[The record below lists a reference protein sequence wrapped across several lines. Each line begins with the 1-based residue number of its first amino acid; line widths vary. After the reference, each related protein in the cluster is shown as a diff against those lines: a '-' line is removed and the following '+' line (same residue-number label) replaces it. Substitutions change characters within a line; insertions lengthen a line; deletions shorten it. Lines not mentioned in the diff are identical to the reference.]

1 VYITHKSDKQ
11 KKQAVKVQGDM
22 EDTGSPLA
30 AQPVTMRRGCNIKL
44 NVNRGAVVHVGS
56 RSKFRRDIHYK
67 FTTDSQPQYN
77 QIPTG

>member
-11 KKQAVKVQGDM
+11 KKQAIKFKGDI

-44 NVNRGAVVHVGS
+44 PDR
-56 RSKFRRDIHYK
+56 
-67 FTTDSQPQYN
+67 
-77 QIPTG
+77 